1 MGVNNRILTACLAF
15 SVLFNFIVNGLVI
28 FTVKS
33 SPVFTGDY
41 DTEDINILAR
51 IQRADFL
58 GAVLKKQF
66 EIDGGKNLPTIISQ
80 LAQNPNPQLWL
91 SGEHGLLKMDYQS
104 FTVLTREETEAVI
117 AHELA
122 HLILGHVPK
131 GPNEARDIKK
141 EIEADMFAL
150 DYVSPEALSGAIRKL
165 SHDEEENRVR
175 LKAIE
180 EH

>member
-1 MGVNNRILTACLAF
+1 MNNNVLTACLAF
-15 SVLFNFIVNGLVI
+15 SILLNLVVSGFVI

-33 SPVFTGDY
+33 NPVFTGDY

-51 IQRADFL
+51 TQRADFL
-58 GAVLKKQF
+58 GAVLKKQY

-122 HLILGHVPK
+122 HLILGHTLK
-131 GPNEARDIKK
+131 GPNEAPDMNK

-165 SHDEEENRVR
+165 SHYEEERSTR